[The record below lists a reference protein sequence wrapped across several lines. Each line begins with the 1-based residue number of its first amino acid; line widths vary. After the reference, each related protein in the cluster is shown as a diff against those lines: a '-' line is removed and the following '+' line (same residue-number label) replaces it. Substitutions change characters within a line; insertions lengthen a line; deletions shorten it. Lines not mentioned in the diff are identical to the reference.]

1 MGGAMDAKLELLK
14 SLEQIISEQLG
25 VLQDEINET
34 STWLQLGADSLD
46 RMALSM
52 AIEDAFEVA
61 IPHQVGERL
70 DTVGETVDHLST
82 LIAAQGTS
90 APQEHRAEL

>member
-1 MGGAMDAKLELLK
+1 MDAKLELLK

-25 VLQDEINET
+25 IAEEKIFET

-52 AIEDAFEVA
+52 AIEDAYEVA

-82 LIAAQGTS
+82 LIADRGRS
-90 APQEHRAEL
+90 APHEHRAEL